1 MSAPNSW
8 PGTGGMRAYW
18 IGSVAVWV
26 LVWLGTGV
34 ALRGSGQF
42 GKVLPILVVGNLLGL
57 AADGLP
63 GRIRL
68 LDPAVVWAAMLVG
81 VTLVLGESPYLLRQL
96 AVIAAGA
103 VWFVGVGPGLANH
116 RNKGRPAGPGR
127 SGAPRGSGA
136 ALH

>member
-1 MSAPNSW
+1 
-8 PGTGGMRAYW
+8 MRAYW

-42 GKVLPILVVGNLLGL
+42 GRVLPILLVGNLIGL
-57 AADGLP
+57 AVDGLP

-81 VTLVLGESPYLLRQL
+81 VTLVLGESPYLRPQL

-103 VWFVGVGPGLANH
+103 VWFFAAGPGLASH
-116 RNKGRPAGPGR
+116 RKKGRPTGPAAGQ
-127 SGAPRGSGA
+127 APRGSGA
-136 ALH
+136 ALR